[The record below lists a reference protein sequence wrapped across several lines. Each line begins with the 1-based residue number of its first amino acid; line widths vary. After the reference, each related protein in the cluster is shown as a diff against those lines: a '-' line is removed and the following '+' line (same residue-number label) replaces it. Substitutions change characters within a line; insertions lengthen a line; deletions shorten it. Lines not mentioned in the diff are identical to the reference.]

1 MGIGYRWRRL
11 YPIYGKI
18 AGVYDR
24 TSRVV
29 TLFLIDGWR
38 KSIAMSLA
46 PLLPRG
52 ARVLD
57 AGAGPGTMSGL
68 LLSVRGDLNMLLMDQ
83 SIDML
88 LMAPR
93 DLDKVVASFEE
104 PPLRPASMDAV
115 VMGFSLH
122 ASHDLS
128 MAVTALWGI
137 LKPRGILA
145 SVNIGHP
152 DNGFIGWLGHLY
164 TMYIIPLLAFLVAGR
179 RNASYFREIN
189 TIYDAMPP
197 NRKLKE
203 LMETRFST
211 IRWTPRGLGTVFEY
225 IGVKR

>member
-1 MGIGYRWRRL
+1 MGIGYKWRRL

-38 KSIAMSLA
+38 KSIVMSLA

-57 AGAGPGTMSGL
+57 AGAGPGIMSGL
-68 LLSVRGDLNMLLMDQ
+68 LLSARGDLNMLLMDQ

-128 MAVTALWGI
+128 MAVNALWEI
-137 LKPRGILA
+137 LRAGGVLA

-152 DNGFIGWLGHLY
+152 DNGFIGRLGHLY
-164 TMYIIPLLAFLVAGR
+164 TMYIIPFLAFLVAGR

-225 IGVKR
+225 VGVKR

>member
-1 MGIGYRWRRL
+1 MGIGYKWRRL

-38 KSIAMSLA
+38 KSIVMSLA

-57 AGAGPGTMSGL
+57 AGAGPGIMSGL
-68 LLSVRGDLNMLLMDQ
+68 LLSARGDLNMLLMDQ

-104 PPLRPASMDAV
+104 PPLRPASMHAV
-115 VMGFSLH
+115 
-122 ASHDLS
+122 
-128 MAVTALWGI
+128 
-137 LKPRGILA
+137 
-145 SVNIGHP
+145 
-152 DNGFIGWLGHLY
+152 DNGFIGWLGRLY
-164 TMYIIPLLAFLVAGR
+164 TMYIIPFLAFLVAGR

-225 IGVKR
+225 VGVKR